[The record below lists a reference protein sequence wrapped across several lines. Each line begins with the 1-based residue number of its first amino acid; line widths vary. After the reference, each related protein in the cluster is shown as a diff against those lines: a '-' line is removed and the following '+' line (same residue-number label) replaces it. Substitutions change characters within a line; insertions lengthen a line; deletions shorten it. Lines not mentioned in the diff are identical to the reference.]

1 MSGKENTGK
10 KQVEKPAWKPRGT
23 GKQAYAP
30 KATLGTNSPYFD
42 CFTPILAAKIGN
54 QYRVNWFFQGAI

>member
-30 KATLGTNSPYFD
+30 KAKKQPGEIPML
-42 CFTPILAAKIGN
+42 
-54 QYRVNWFFQGAI
+54 